1 MPNVYQPKLLQIR
14 PQYDTNTDN
23 NDHPENVLWFEST
36 TAGTPTMTNLTN
48 ISTRFDSA
56 WSTFWQQ
63 WGSGQKH
70 YTGCVVTDW
79 SSNTGL
85 QFNSVGTFTPDAG
98 AIGGA
103 TLPASCAVLL
113 SYSNGQ
119 RFKGGHFRTYL
130 PWVSS
135 GILDTVDKNK
145 IAAGSINAIGT
156 GFAAM
161 FASMQ
166 ADSELGGQ
174 TMKLYRH
181 RNDPVRA
188 ALYDVVNYTVQPL
201 IATQRRRL
209 RRVAHH

>member
-1 MPNVYQPKLLQIR
+1 MPNVYQPKLVQIR

-23 NDHPENVLWFEST
+23 NDHPENVLWFQNT
-36 TAGTPTMTNLTN
+36 NPGTPTAADLLQIAND
-48 ISTRFDSA
+48 FDGA
-56 WSTFWQQ
+56 WKTFWEQ
-63 WGSGQKH
+63 WGAAAKH

-79 SSNTGL
+79 SSSTGL
-85 QFNSVGTFTPDAG
+85 QHSTVGVFIPDAG
-98 AIGGA
+98 AIAGA
-103 TLPASCAVLL
+103 TLPASCAVLM

-119 RFKGGHFRTYL
+119 RFKGGHFRSYL

-156 GFAAM
+156 GFGTM
-161 FASMQ
+161 FSHMQ
-166 ADSELGGQ
+166 AGLALGGQ

-181 RNDPVRA
+181 RNNPATA
-188 ALYDVVNYTVQPL
+188 ALYDVVNYTCQPI